1 MKKIA
6 LLGATGSI
14 GNSTLDVI
22 RKNPGCFEPVL
33 FSAHTAIESLVRLGK
48 EYPNAC
54 LVLTGKSQNVPAEIH
69 RIGREG
75 LLWAIEE
82 CAHSGV
88 DIAVNGISG
97 AAGLEPSLAVLDA
110 GMNLALAN
118 KETIV
123 MAGEIV
129 FMKAREKNVCIIPV
143 DSEHSAIFQLL
154 RAHGKEN
161 LDSIILTASGG
172 PFRTLPA
179 ERFAWVKPRDAL
191 AHPTWNMGAK
201 ITIDSASMANKG
213 LEVIE
218 AVKLFNVPPDRVKVV
233 LHPQS
238 IVHSMVRFLDGSVY
252 AQLSKPDMRH
262 PIQDALFFPDKGE
275 VSFDTLDFTSL
286 TLEFEAPD
294 EKKFPL
300 LPLAYHAAK
309 AGSLYPVAYNAA
321 NEEAVSLFLEEKICF
336 LDIARIV
343 EAVLQ
348 QDWTGVVTLEAV
360 WEADKKARACVYAL
374 KSSFPDH

>member
-6 LLGATGSI
+6 ILGATGSI

-22 RKNPGCFEPVL
+22 RRNPGYFEPVL
-33 FSAHTAIESLVRLGK
+33 FSAHTGMESLVRLGK
-48 EYPNAC
+48 EYPKAC
-54 LVLTGKSQNVPAEIH
+54 LALTGKAENVPAEIH
-69 RIGREG
+69 RTGRDG
-75 LLWAIEE
+75 LLRAIEE
-82 CAHSGV
+82 CAQSGAH
-88 DIAVNGISG
+88 IAVNGISG
-97 AAGLEPSLAVLDA
+97 AAGLEPSLATLEA

-129 FMKAREKNVCIIPV
+129 FMKAREKNACIIPV

-154 RAHGKEN
+154 RTHGAEK

-172 PFRTLPA
+172 PFRTLQPEQLA
-179 ERFAWVKPRDAL
+179 QVKPQDAL

-218 AVKLFNVPPDRVKVV
+218 AVKLFNVPPDKVKVV
-233 LHPQS
+233 VHPQS
-238 IVHSMVRFLDGSVY
+238 IVHSMIRFLDGSVY
-252 AQLSKPDMRH
+252 AQLSSPDMRY
-262 PIQDALFFPDKGE
+262 PIQDALFFPDKGA

-286 TLEFEAPD
+286 TMSFEAPD

-300 LPLAYHAAK
+300 LTLAYHAAT
-309 AGSLYPVAYNAA
+309 AGSLYPAAYNAA
-321 NEEAVSLFLEEKICF
+321 NEEAVSLFLEEKIGF

-343 EAVLQ
+343 KAVLQ
-348 QDWTGVVTLEAV
+348 QDWTGVVTLDAV
-360 WEADKKARACVYAL
+360 WEADKKTRAYVNSV
-374 KSSFPDH
+374 K